1 MNDIDQKILNYLQAN
16 GRLSIKKLSEAL
28 FITAPAVSQ
37 RIKKLEE
44 NGYIKSYNANLDLTK
59 IGLNIKAF
67 IQLEVGPDRK
77 PEFYK
82 YIKAIPNVL
91 ECDCIT
97 GPYSMLLKT
106 VFESTQ
112 DLDDLV
118 TELHRFGSTNTQIV
132 FSTPVQDRGYYIE

>member
-1 MNDIDQKILNYLQAN
+1 MNDIDQKILNYLQSN

-44 NGYIKSYNANLDLTK
+44 NGYINSFNATLNLDKLGMK
-59 IGLNIKAF
+59 IKAF
-67 IQLEVGPDRK
+67 IQLEVGPDQK

-82 YIKAIPNVL
+82 YIDKIPNVL
-91 ECDCIT
+91 ECDCVT

-106 VFESTQ
+106 VFQSTQ

-132 FSTPVQDRGYYIE
+132 FSTPIENRGYMIQ